1 MYVRLKITLLSH
13 FHCSERPSRVSFDLA
28 QEDGLLV
35 DQHDSNNDDPSAAT
49 NKLGS
54 SSNLDNTSIEVFLE
68 PPAGGSTSD
77 MSGSGSCHSSRCCCS
92 SYVCSVCS
100 PRGSIDNVAGGLAQ
114 EESASSANS
123 IDIACPR
130 IQPCKQLQFNNPAST
145 TSLKDIS
152 NSNPAAPENH
162 DHDDAEDYQN
172 KLLEVSSKNTQTDI
186 QHITPA
192 ERPPSEKETE
202 MTSSAAVWQQNGKTA
217 ADVRNAVS
225 ASPNQQPRNNKP
237 PKTHRILINLDD
249 KNRFTEEVT
258 V

>member
-1 MYVRLKITLLSH
+1 M
-13 FHCSERPSRVSFDLA
+13 A

-130 IQPCKQLQFNNPAST
+130 IQTCKQPQFNPSAAGPSF
-145 TSLKDIS
+145 KDITDPQ
-152 NSNPAAPENH
+152 NQQQG
-162 DHDDAEDYQN
+162 DADYQN